1 MTQSLTSLDLNAVAV
16 PQSHTRPLHHVRTLG
31 GLLPSGVLFPHHY
44 VWYIF
49 VSSLDVMFT
58 WVLLH
63 FGGVEV
69 NAIANHVLGEWDLI
83 GLVAFKFSLV
93 AMVICI
99 CEYVGRRN
107 YTLGKNL
114 GEWAVGIT
122 WIPVLLAM
130 LQLMFD
136 TPHTM

>member
-1 MTQSLTSLDLNAVAV
+1 MTQTYASLDLAAVA
-16 PQSHTRPLHHVRTLG
+16 QSRDRPMTHLRTFG
-31 GLLPSGVLFPHHY
+31 GVLPSGVLFPHHY

-69 NAIANHVLGEWDLI
+69 NAIANHVLGQWDLV
-83 GLVAFKFSLV
+83 GLVIFKFSLV
-93 AMVICI
+93 SFVICV
-99 CEYVGRRN
+99 CEYVGRHN
-107 YTLGKNL
+107 YSLGKNL

-136 TPHTM
+136 NPHNL